1 MIFRI
6 HVLHRY
12 FTRNYFHFRFP
23 ILRISIRGVPSQGGT
38 GLDTYQT
45 CIQARFDTY
54 QFPMKRAPNAT
65 FRLTHVRERKL
76 AVPPLRLFRNSDISG
91 HGQKPIFLH
100 APFLKEIPFFSCKET
115 PSRPLLKPQPLQ
127 VELPFPLRGR
137 VVWGCQKEG
146 VLGKK
151 MAWPGW
157 SGQGE

>member
-76 AVPPLRLFRNSDISG
+76 AVQAISANLQINS
-91 HGQKPIFLH
+91 PIG
-100 APFLKEIPFFSCKET
+100 
-115 PSRPLLKPQPLQ
+115 PS
-127 VELPFPLRGR
+127 
-137 VVWGCQKEG
+137 EG
-146 VLGKK
+146 N
-151 MAWPGW
+151 
-157 SGQGE
+157 S